1 MHVPFPFIPVASP
14 EDRAKV
20 ESPSTQMAVALG
32 NVKRPGE
39 VYAGTVSP
47 AEKAR
52 RRRVGKAAR
61 SARKAAR
68 G

>member
-1 MHVPFPFIPVASP
+1 MPFPFIPIATKA
-14 EDRAKV
+14 DREKV

-61 SARKAAR
+61 AARKAAR
-68 G
+68 R